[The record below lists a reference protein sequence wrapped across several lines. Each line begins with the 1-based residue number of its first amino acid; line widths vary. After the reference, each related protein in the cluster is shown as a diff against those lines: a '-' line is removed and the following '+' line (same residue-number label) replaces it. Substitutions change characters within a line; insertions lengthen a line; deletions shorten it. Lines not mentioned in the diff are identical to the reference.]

1 MFALDAIQIPM
12 SLQEPVYN
20 DGGDALYVMDQ
31 LSDQTNKEEKWVED
45 LSLEEAMK
53 HLDER
58 ERYIIKLRFFQGRT
72 QMEVAK
78 EHTDIPGS
86 GQQAGEECVE
96 NYAPVPYLRA
106 GAFLVLHF

>member
-1 MFALDAIQIPM
+1 M

-53 HLDER
+53 HLDEGETVYYKASVFSGKNADGSCR
-58 ERYIIKLRFFQGRT
+58 GD
-72 QMEVAK
+72 
-78 EHTDIPGS
+78 TDIPGS
-86 GQQAGEECVE
+86 GEQAGE
-96 NYAPVPYLRA
+96 RMR
-106 GAFLVLHF
+106 